1 MKFLLDM
8 GIGRSTAIY
17 LRDQGH
23 DAVHLREQGLQRM
36 KDEDIILKARREDR
50 VVLTHDLDFG
60 RIMAL
65 SGENLPS
72 VITFRLQDMRVA
84 NVNYVLGIVIA
95 RYEEQL
101 TQGAL
106 ISVNEEAVRV
116 RTLPVQKRK

>member
-1 MKFLLDM
+1 MNFLLDM
-8 GIGRSTAIY
+8 GIAQSSAAF
-17 LRDQGH
+17 LRGNGH

-36 KDEDIILKARREDR
+36 EDEDIILKARAENR

-84 NVNYVLGIVIA
+84 NINHFLALVIE
-95 RYEEQL
+95 RYAEEL
-101 TQGAL
+101 VRGVL
-106 ISVNEEAVRV
+106 ISINEEVIRARF
-116 RTLPVQKRK
+116 LPV